1 MIEFKNVSKD
11 YGTGT
16 PALDNVSLSIESGEF
31 VFIVGASGAGKST
44 FLKLM
49 TREEVPTSGSIRI
62 SERIL
67 NDMRRSQ
74 IPYLRR
80 ELGIVFQDF
89 RLISYM
95 TVYDNVAFAMRAV
108 GTCEKEVHKVVP
120 YVLGLVDLLQKK
132 ERKPDELSGGEQQRV
147 ALARALANRPKIL
160 IADEPTGNV
169 DPIMSKEIV
178 ALLSRINDDDG
189 TTIVM
194 VTHEHDL
201 VRMFNKRVV
210 LLDSGRVVS
219 DSGVIAAKP
228 KEDVSLS
235 PGAQALLNSNGNRF
249 KKDKENKPK
258 AGESQ

>member
-1 MIEFKNVSKD
+1 MIEFKNVSKV
-11 YGTGT
+11 YGTGA
-16 PALDNVSLSIESGEF
+16 PALDNVSLRIESGEF

-62 SERIL
+62 SERVL

-108 GTCEKEVHKVVP
+108 GAAEKEVRQVVP
-120 YVLGLVDLLQKK
+120 FVLGLVDLLQKK

-147 ALARALANRPKIL
+147 ALARALANKPKIL

-169 DPIMSKEIV
+169 DPIMSREIV
-178 ALLSRINDDDG
+178 ALLSRINDDG
-189 TTIVM
+189 TTVVM

-228 KEDVSLS
+228 KEEFCPS

-249 KKDKENKPK
+249 KKDKDNKPK